1 MEDSYIS
8 ENNENDTKINLIKE
22 EITDKNYNQLD
33 FMNFCLFK
41 RRNGDDIDNWTL
53 EELSSLVK
61 EFQQN
66 NFPQEGKL
74 LKEENKIRFNINKI
88 NNYNRMNREEKK
100 GEENYNYEDEIDR
113 ININNLYKEK
123 EINKAIK
130 DDKEE
135 GNNRKYKIIY
145 KNGKREKIIKCKKL
159 EKTVL
164 NNENII
170 INLKNPIEISGG
182 MFSKNYILYTI
193 ETQPMGW
200 IVQRKYN
207 DFELLRKLLLKFYPF
222 YKIDLLPTKKLGSN
236 KSEPN
241 IIEKKM
247 KYLELFIN
255 NIVKHESFKA
265 SDILFSFLSFEDR
278 NQFDNKFKELTNKI
292 FENKNVFE
300 FKTLNGELSILHDE
314 KNENYFHNIHE
325 YLKLQNEVFIKLN
338 QNLKLFNKNM
348 EAISGNMNEIIDNFN
363 ILHNLNSN
371 VLMKETITNSYVELK
386 KLFKG
391 WKKIIDK
398 QNNIVK
404 DRIKNLF
411 KYINLTNNAY
421 REVIEKREELNNKFK
436 TENSKLIYK
445 KEKLFLYGDINK
457 FEIDKDQH
465 VDMQRL
471 IKDKKYTYNMICTK
485 ETQNLSDMYKLLGY
499 ANKRS
504 ITELKKMIMENCN
517 KFKEILNKFNEEF
530 YPTINEF
537 IEILNNF
544 DFFLKNKKRNNK
556 KINIDNKIANNDVDI
571 NIINFIN
578 NNEKIDNNIN
588 NNSLKMQ

>member
-53 EELSSLVK
+53 EELTSLVK

-66 NFPQEGKL
+66 NFPQDGKL

-88 NNYNRMNREEKK
+88 NDYNRMNREEKK

-182 MFSKNYILYTI
+182 MFSKNFILYTI

-200 IVQRKYN
+200 IVQRRYN

-371 VLMKETITNSYVELK
+371 VLMKETITNSYEELK

-571 NIINFIN
+571 SIINFIN
-578 NNEKIDNNIN
+578 NNEK
-588 NNSLKMQ
+588 

>member
-53 EELSSLVK
+53 EELTSLVK

-200 IVQRKYN
+200 IVQRRYN

>member
-74 LKEENKIRFNINKI
+74 LKEENKIRLNINKI

-200 IVQRKYN
+200 IVQRRYN

-404 DRIKNLF
+404 DRIK
-411 KYINLTNNAY
+411 K
-421 REVIEKREELNNKFK
+421 
-436 TENSKLIYK
+436 
-445 KEKLFLYGDINK
+445 
-457 FEIDKDQH
+457 
-465 VDMQRL
+465 
-471 IKDKKYTYNMICTK
+471 
-485 ETQNLSDMYKLLGY
+485 
-499 ANKRS
+499 
-504 ITELKKMIMENCN
+504 
-517 KFKEILNKFNEEF
+517 
-530 YPTINEF
+530 
-537 IEILNNF
+537 
-544 DFFLKNKKRNNK
+544 
-556 KINIDNKIANNDVDI
+556 
-571 NIINFIN
+571 
-578 NNEKIDNNIN
+578 
-588 NNSLKMQ
+588 

>member
-33 FMNFCLFK
+33 FMNFCLSK

-53 EELSSLVK
+53 EELTSLVK

-74 LKEENKIRFNINKI
+74 LKEENKIRLNINKI

-100 GEENYNYEDEIDR
+100 GEENYNYDDEIDR

-207 DFELLRKLLLKFYPF
+207 DFELLRKLLY
-222 YKIDLLPTKKLGSN
+222 
-236 KSEPN
+236 
-241 IIEKKM
+241 
-247 KYLELFIN
+247 
-255 NIVKHESFKA
+255 
-265 SDILFSFLSFEDR
+265 
-278 NQFDNKFKELTNKI
+278 
-292 FENKNVFE
+292 
-300 FKTLNGELSILHDE
+300 
-314 KNENYFHNIHE
+314 
-325 YLKLQNEVFIKLN
+325 
-338 QNLKLFNKNM
+338 
-348 EAISGNMNEIIDNFN
+348 SGN
-363 ILHNLNSN
+363 
-371 VLMKETITNSYVELK
+371 
-386 KLFKG
+386 
-391 WKKIIDK
+391 
-398 QNNIVK
+398 
-404 DRIKNLF
+404 
-411 KYINLTNNAY
+411 
-421 REVIEKREELNNKFK
+421 
-436 TENSKLIYK
+436 
-445 KEKLFLYGDINK
+445 
-457 FEIDKDQH
+457 
-465 VDMQRL
+465 
-471 IKDKKYTYNMICTK
+471 
-485 ETQNLSDMYKLLGY
+485 
-499 ANKRS
+499 
-504 ITELKKMIMENCN
+504 
-517 KFKEILNKFNEEF
+517 
-530 YPTINEF
+530 
-537 IEILNNF
+537 
-544 DFFLKNKKRNNK
+544 
-556 KINIDNKIANNDVDI
+556 
-571 NIINFIN
+571 
-578 NNEKIDNNIN
+578 
-588 NNSLKMQ
+588 